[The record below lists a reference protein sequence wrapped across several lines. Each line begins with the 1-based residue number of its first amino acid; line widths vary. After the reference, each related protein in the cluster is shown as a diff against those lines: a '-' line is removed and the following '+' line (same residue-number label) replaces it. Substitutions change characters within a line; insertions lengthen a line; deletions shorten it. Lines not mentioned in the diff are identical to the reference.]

1 MVTDCIYFCIG
12 VFFLLIHHSD
22 VFRRGFRLLTEQGN
36 DGLCIIVIHI
46 GLVEAIEHLHLMFRR
61 NTDLTKI
68 LLAEESFDHS
78 LVALQI
84 LADDLLRILVAVVFR
99 LHLILAIQDKRL
111 QIERGLQGTV
121 AQADGLHWLAAQLLV
136 RKHHAVPGKH
146 RITLQP

>member
-36 DGLCIIVIHI
+36 DGLCIIVINI
-46 GLVEAIEHLHLMFRR
+46 CLVKAVEHLNLMFRR

-84 LADDLLRILVAVVFR
+84 LTDNLLRILVTIVFR
-99 LHLILAIQDKRL
+99 LYLIIPVQDKCL
-111 QIERGLQGTV
+111 QIERSLQSTI
-121 AQADGLHWLAAQLLV
+121 AQTDGLHRLAAQLLV